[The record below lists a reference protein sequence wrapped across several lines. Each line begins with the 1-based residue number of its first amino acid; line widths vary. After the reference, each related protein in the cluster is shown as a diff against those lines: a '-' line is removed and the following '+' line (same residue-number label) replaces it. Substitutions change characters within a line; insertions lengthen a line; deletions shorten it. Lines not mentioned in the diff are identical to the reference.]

1 MNAVPTARENP
12 DTLGLVVRIGGHC
25 ASHWDIN
32 AVWQLRHD
40 VRAAMAAGT
49 ADADGLDALRAI
61 EAVLDACV
69 VGTDY
74 YNKATPEL
82 CAAQNGTFIDG
93 VWWYVF
99 APIALA
105 FALSYTHGNFT
116 GVFWDLFGLKAKK

>member
-1 MNAVPTARENP
+1 MIK
-12 DTLGLVVRIGGHC
+12 DKSKLGPALLWGSITVALYWLLFHY
-25 ASHWDIN
+25 
-32 AVWQLRHD
+32 
-40 VRAAMAAGT
+40 AGSFEVLAHT
-49 ADADGLDALRAI
+49 T
-61 EAVLDACV
+61 LDACV

>member
-1 MNAVPTARENP
+1 MIK
-12 DTLGLVVRIGGHC
+12 DKSKLGPALLWGSITVVLY
-25 ASHWDIN
+25 WLLF
-32 AVWQLRHD
+32 QY
-40 VRAAMAAGT
+40 AGSFEVLAHT
-49 ADADGLDALRAI
+49 T
-61 EAVLDACV
+61 LDACV

-82 CAAQNGTFIDG
+82 CAAQGGTFIDG

>member
-1 MNAVPTARENP
+1 MIK
-12 DTLGLVVRIGGHC
+12 DKSKLGPALLWGSVTVVLYWLLFHY
-25 ASHWDIN
+25 
-32 AVWQLRHD
+32 
-40 VRAAMAAGT
+40 AGSFEVLAHT
-49 ADADGLDALRAI
+49 T
-61 EAVLDACV
+61 LDACV

-82 CAAQNGTFIDG
+82 CAAEGGTFIDG